1 MTRIGLLS
9 DTHGHMDQPILDALS
24 DCEEVWHA
32 GDVGD
37 ITVLRRLQ
45 SLGKSIKVVFG
56 NIDGQSVRLEAPAM
70 DVWTIENM
78 KILMTHI
85 GGYPGHYNPQ
95 MKQLI
100 SAHQPDIVVC
110 GHSHI
115 LRVIYDKQ
123 LHHLHLNPGACGKE
137 GFHKTR
143 TLLRFTIDKD
153 KVKDMEV
160 VEWDR
165 KG

>member
-1 MTRIGLLS
+1 MVRVGLLS
-9 DTHGHMDQPILDALS
+9 DTHGHIDQAILEALT
-24 DCEEVWHA
+24 DCHEVWHA

-37 ITVLRRLQ
+37 IKVLHQLQ
-45 SLGKSIKVVFG
+45 SPGKSIKAVFG
-56 NIDGQSVRLEAPAM
+56 NIDGHIVRSETNEVMVWSVEK
-70 DVWTIENM
+70 M

-85 GGYPGHYNPQ
+85 GGYPGHYNAR
-95 MKQLI
+95 MRELI
-100 SAHQPDIVVC
+100 NIHQPDITVC

-115 LRVIYDKQ
+115 LKVIYDKQ

-143 TLLRFTIDKD
+143 TLLRFTIDGD

-160 VEWDR
+160 VEWER
-165 KG
+165 RG